1 MDKER
6 KNKVKKTLIIIIIIA
21 LLALIH
27 ITNFQDILGFEQSV
41 WIRYKSFCVSHRWLA
56 VIIDVVIAIV
66 IFSIF
71 KDKSTS
77 STETKDKDTL
87 HQN

>member
-6 KNKVKKTLIIIIIIA
+6 KNKIKKILIIVFIIA
-21 LLALIH
+21 FLVLIH
-27 ITNFQDILGFEQSV
+27 ITNFQDIRGFEQSV

-56 VIIDVVIAIV
+56 GIIDVTIAIV

-77 STETKDKDTL
+77 STETKDKGT
-87 HQN
+87 HYQN